1 MNHPREAVQQL
12 AGSLI
17 RNVSDRGMHRAD
29 VLPFWF
35 GESDRPTASFI
46 REAAT
51 QSLTAGET
59 FYSQNLGRPW
69 LREVIAKYLTQLHQR
84 PIGEERIAAIDS
96 GVSGLMMAAQ
106 LLLSPGD
113 KVVAITPLWPN
124 LCEIPK
130 ILGAQVQRVA
140 LCVRSGQWALDMDA
154 LLAALTPGTRAL
166 LINSPNNPTGWTLD
180 TQDMTTLLHHCR
192 QHGIWIVADDVYER
206 LVYDPRLASAPSFL
220 RLYEEGDRIIS
231 VNSCSKA
238 WSMTGW
244 RAGWMVLPPALVQD
258 VGKLIEYNT
267 SCIFEPV
274 QRAMCAAV
282 THGEEE
288 VARLRTRLHHTRALL
303 VGALAALPG
312 MDIPSSSGA
321 MYVFLRIAGFDD
333 SLALAQQLV
342 DTVGLG
348 LAPGVA
354 FGPEGEGWLR
364 WCHAVDSNERL
375 LDGVQ
380 RLERF
385 LAQVSR

>member
-1 MNHPREAVQQL
+1 MNHPRKAVQQL
-12 AGSLI
+12 ADSLI
-17 RNVSDRGMHRAD
+17 RAVSDRGMGRAD

-35 GESDRPTASFI
+35 GESDRSTAGFI
-46 REAAT
+46 REAAA
-51 QSLTAGET
+51 QSLMAGET

-69 LREVIAKYLTQLHQR
+69 LREAIAKYLTQLHQQ

-106 LLLSPGD
+106 CLLSPGD
-113 KVVAITPLWPN
+113 KVVAVTPLWPN

-130 ILGAQVQRVA
+130 ILGAQVERVA
-140 LCVRSGQWALDMDA
+140 LSVRGGQWALDMDA

-166 LINSPNNPTGWTLD
+166 LINSPNNPTGWMLNA
-180 TQDMTTLLHHCR
+180 QDMAALLRHCR

-206 LVYDPRLASAPSFL
+206 LVYDPTLSSAPSFL

-244 RAGWMVLPPALVQD
+244 RAGWMVLPPALLPAM
-258 VGKLIEYNT
+258 GKLIEYNT

-274 QRAMCAAV
+274 QRAICAAV

-288 VARLRTRLHHTRALL
+288 LAQLRARLRHTRDLLVNALL
-303 VGALAALPG
+303 AQPG
-312 MDIPSSSGA
+312 IEIPEAGGA
-321 MYVFLRIAGFDD
+321 MYVFFRITGFDD

-342 DTVGLG
+342 DSVGLG
-348 LAPGVA
+348 LAPGIA

-364 WCHAVDSNERL
+364 WCHAVDSDERL

-385 LAQVSR
+385 LARR

>member
-1 MNHPREAVQQL
+1 MNRPREAVQQL

-17 RNVSDRGMHRAD
+17 RNVSDRGMRRAD

-46 REAAT
+46 REAAA
-51 QSLTAGET
+51 QSLMAGET

-69 LREVIAKYLTQLHQR
+69 LREAIAKYLTQLHQR

-106 LLLSPGD
+106 LLFSPGD

-140 LCVRSGQWALDMDA
+140 LCVRGGQWALDMDA
-154 LLAALTPGTRAL
+154 LLAALTPETRAL

-180 TQDMTTLLHHCR
+180 AQDMATLLHHCR

-206 LVYDPRLASAPSFL
+206 LVYDPQLPSAPSFL

-288 VARLRTRLHHTRALL
+288 VARLCARLRHTRALL
-303 VGALAALPG
+303 AGALSALPG
-312 MDIPSSSGA
+312 VDIPQTGGA
-321 MYVFLRIAGFDD
+321 MYVFLRMAGFDD

-348 LAPGVA
+348 LAPGAA

-364 WCHAVDSNERL
+364 WCHAVDSDERL